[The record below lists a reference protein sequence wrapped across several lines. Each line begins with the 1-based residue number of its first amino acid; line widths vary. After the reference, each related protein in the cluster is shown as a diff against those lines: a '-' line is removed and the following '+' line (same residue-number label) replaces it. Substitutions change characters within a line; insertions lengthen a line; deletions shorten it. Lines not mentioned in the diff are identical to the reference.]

1 MGFLAFLILGLIA
14 GAIARVVLPG
24 KQPGGFFV
32 TLILGVLGAML
43 GGWLGGLLFNVSFDE
58 FWSWSTWLFAI
69 IGAIIVILIAQAIFG
84 RSHVSGGRVSG
95 GRRGHMA
102 GPRAGHS
109 SVWSRKT
116 VSFSSRYSTAHS
128 STSTRATI
136 VPGPHRPDR
145 QRAANTAVPGG
156 YGSSLPRKSCT
167 SSPRGRGP
175 PGRSSTHRCVAS
187 STAHAW
193 ARAPT

>member
-43 GGWLGGLLFNVSFDE
+43 GGWLGGLLFDVSFDE

-84 RSHVSGGRVSG
+84 RSRVFG
-95 GRRGHMA
+95 TGAFGTGVAGARRGHMA

-109 SVWSRKT
+109 SVWSRNT

-136 VPGPHRPDR
+136 MPGPHRPDR

-156 YGSSLPRKSCT
+156 
-167 SSPRGRGP
+167 
-175 PGRSSTHRCVAS
+175 
-187 STAHAW
+187 
-193 ARAPT
+193 